1 MASPQR
7 LGRIQGQM
15 LREVSDIVKRMK
27 DPRVQGVNICDVAV
41 TKDLS
46 IATVYISLIGDDE
59 EKRSALKALRKA
71 SGHLR
76 SEVAQRIH
84 LRYAPEFR
92 VEYDQTAERAARVL
106 SLIDEL
112 GVAENGQ

>member
-1 MASPQR
+1 
-7 LGRIQGQM
+7 M
-15 LREVSDIVKRMK
+15 LREVSDIVQRMK
-27 DPRVQGVNICDVAV
+27 DPRVQGVNVCDVEV

-46 IATVYISLIGDDE
+46 IATVFISLIGDDDG
-59 EKRSALKALRKA
+59 KRAAIKALRKA
-71 SGHLR
+71 SGHIR
-76 SEVAQRIH
+76 SQVAQRIH

-112 GVAENGQ
+112 GVAENG

>member
-15 LREVSDIVKRMK
+15 LREVSDIVQRMK
-27 DPRVQGVNICDVAV
+27 DPRVHGVNVCDVEV

-46 IATVYISLIGDDE
+46 IATVFISLIGDDE
-59 EKRSALKALRKA
+59 EKRAAIKALRKA
-71 SGHLR
+71 SGHIR
-76 SEVAQRIH
+76 SQVAQRIH

-112 GVAENGQ
+112 DVAENG

>member
-15 LREVSDIVKRMK
+15 LREVSDIVRRMK
-27 DPRVQGVNICDVAV
+27 DPRVQGINVCDVEI

-46 IATVYISLIGDDE
+46 IATVYISLIGDE
-59 EKRSALKALRKA
+59 EGKRSALKALRKA
-71 SGHLR
+71 SGHIR

-92 VEYDQTAERAARVL
+92 VEYDQTTERAARVL
-106 SLIDEL
+106 SLIGGL
-112 GVAENGQ
+112 SVAENEP